1 MVDANTQDVPSRVT
15 DVLRIFLAASE
26 RGEMAELVLETMNGM
41 LTTKYRSSET
51 VNGAPAPNPRRRK

>member
-51 VNGAPAPNPRRRK
+51 VDLLNQ

>member
-26 RGEMAELVLETMNGM
+26 RGEMAALVLETRNGM

-51 VNGAPAPNPRRRK
+51 VDLLNQ